1 MEAAMRT
8 FARRYTWAAFGVLF
22 TTFAPVAAWGQD
34 AAQQEI
40 SAKQL
45 AAYTRAFAGIGQA
58 RDEAQAK
65 LAASPNKTIEAQQ
78 ELRETLKL
86 KSAEIIK
93 AAGLTTEQYTRITW
107 LISIDEE
114 LRASFEQELA
124 RITAEKTS
132 GA

>member
-8 FARRYTWAAFGVLF
+8 FARRYTWAAFAVLF
-22 TTFAPVAAWGQD
+22 PAFAPVAASGQD
-34 AAQQEI
+34 AQQEV
-40 SAKQL
+40 SAEQL
-45 AAYTRAFAGIGQA
+45 AAYTKAFAEIGQA
-58 RDEAQAK
+58 RDQAQAK

-93 AAGLTTEQYTRITW
+93 SAGLTTMQYTRITW

-124 RITAEKTS
+124 RITAEKKS
-132 GA
+132 GG

>member
-8 FARRYTWAAFGVLF
+8 FARRYTWAVFAVLF
-22 TTFAPVAAWGQD
+22 TAFAPAAAWGQD
-34 AAQQEI
+34 ATQQEV
-40 SAKQL
+40 SAQQL
-45 AAYTRAFAGIGQA
+45 AAYVKAFAEIGQA

-78 ELRETLKL
+78 QLRETLKL
-86 KSAEIIK
+86 KSTEIIK
-93 AAGLTTEQYTRITW
+93 SAGLTIEQYTRITW

-124 RITAEKTS
+124 RISAEKKS
-132 GA
+132 GG